1 MSRMTRVP
9 FRITP
14 RSRGATVINQAL
26 ITWVRGS
33 ESALGLDGMEAEA
46 AFCIK
51 TTITQGIGEPSHA
64 EYPSR

>member
-1 MSRMTRVP
+1 M
-9 FRITP
+9 
-14 RSRGATVINQAL
+14 INQAL